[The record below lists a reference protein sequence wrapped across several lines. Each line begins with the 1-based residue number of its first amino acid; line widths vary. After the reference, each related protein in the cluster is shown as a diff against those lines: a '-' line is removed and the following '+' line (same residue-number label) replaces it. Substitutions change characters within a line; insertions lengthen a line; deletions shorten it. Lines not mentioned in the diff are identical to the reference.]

1 MDVTDQILNNHR
13 IYGSSDS
20 TKQNYTSSSRCLN
33 YANGGTIQHPEVDR
47 VSNVPREIN
56 YRDSVGLFGSENYFV
71 RVDVRLQNPI
81 VGDYSVND
89 YKIAVASE
97 EAVVPEDPYTYANT
111 GGSTP
116 GQAYI
121 DYDRDTENDFSCGSE
136 VICVNSYEPA
146 KFSGDIVP
154 SITSKYFKVELKNLK
169 TGNKYVDSWLD
180 VRLYNKFKDEHPYD
194 VMYIKYNE
202 TFYIGF
208 HARNTKRLPY
218 NVTCEI
224 GKSENSEFAGL
235 LDLDEIDPRLLATK
249 R

>member
-1 MDVTDQILNNHR
+1 MDVTDQILDHHR
-13 IYGSSDS
+13 IYGASDS

-33 YANGGTIQHPEVDR
+33 YANGGTIQNPEVDR
-47 VSNVPREIN
+47 VSNIPREIN
-56 YRDSVGLFGSENYFV
+56 YRDAVGLFGSENHFV

-89 YKIAVASE
+89 YEAAELGDE
-97 EAVVPEDPYTYANT
+97 EVIPEDPYTYANT
-111 GGSTP
+111 GTAP

-121 DYDRDTENDFSCGSE
+121 DENADKGNDFSCGADK
-136 VICVNSYEPA
+136 ICINSYEPA
-146 KFSGDIVP
+146 KFGGDIVP

-180 VRLYNKFKDEHPYD
+180 VRLYNKYKDEHPYD

-218 NVTCEI
+218 NVVCEI
-224 GKSENSEFAGL
+224 GKSENSQFAGL
-235 LDLDEIDPRLLATK
+235 LDLDEIDPKLLATK